1 MKNFT
6 RIHKT
11 SITLWAAFMLS
22 ACNSNPAKPTPL
34 PAATT
39 PEISATLPAN
49 SAGPATPAIAA
60 TATAA
65 VPTANPCAASPDGT
79 LKVCFLD
86 LADGQTLA
94 AKPGVPFKISAQ
106 ASGAIV
112 SGISLSADL
121 GGYAQFVPNSAN
133 ANPFQAEFSWTPGLG
148 AGVYHLTL
156 ETLTAD
162 KSESATGTISV
173 TVTGLSSTA
182 PTPTLA
188 PGAVYPEVIRKIQAT
203 FSNLFKLDV
212 KAPAIARKF
221 RPGVEDPWVSTAY
234 IGNVLYDVELFADGH
249 VETWATPVFPN
260 TAVDLKTSYF
270 KEPVCRPAGNY
281 SMLVVFLDFGNL
293 KVGKDELLAD
303 LASATADANARYAA
317 YPSAG
322 PGSAPILQIQTTGV
336 VIPVPPEV
344 KGKLITPAQIKKYA
358 GVDPSAYQW
367 IAQVDLDSAST
378 FRYANGQT
386 TEATSF
392 GYAFHG
398 CPAVQ
403 SQPNIQ
409 ITIAAASELQGTGIQ
424 IEENRLTGVMLGH
437 EVYHL
442 FGYPASH
449 SWACTSGPQIDQAD
463 ACGISGAPALLL
475 GWMDTDGDGVPE
487 IMDSTPYGIVS
498 P

>member
-1 MKNFT
+1 MNSFSRLRRTIFALVPALLLFSCNFN
-6 RIHKT
+6 
-11 SITLWAAFMLS
+11 AAS
-22 ACNSNPAKPTPL
+22 STPT
-34 PAATT
+34 AA
-39 PEISATLPAN
+39 
-49 SAGPATPAIAA
+49 PATPQIEPTASTVAGTVATSTATTASAA
-60 TATAA
+60 TAT
-65 VPTANPCAASPDGT
+65 PCAKSPDGT
-79 LKVCFLD
+79 LKLCFLD

-94 AKPGVPFKISAQ
+94 AKPGVPFKISAE
-106 ASGAIV
+106 ASGATV

-121 GGYAQFVPNSAN
+121 GGYAQFVPNTGN
-133 ANPFQAEFSWTPGLG
+133 TDPFRAGFSWTPSLG
-148 AGVYHLTL
+148 AGAYHLKL

-162 KSESATGTISV
+162 KSESTSVTLAV
-173 TVTGLSSTA
+173 TVTGLTSIS
-182 PTPTLA
+182 PTSTLA
-188 PGAVYPEVIRKIQAT
+188 PGEVPADIRNQVLGIYSKT
-203 FSNLFKLDV
+203 FGINIV
-212 KAPAIARKF
+212 APAIARKF

-234 IGNVLYDVELFADGH
+234 IKNVLYDVEVSSDGK

-260 TAVDLKTSYF
+260 TNVDLTKSYY
-270 KEPVCRPAGNY
+270 KEPVCRPAGVY

-293 KVGKDELLAD
+293 TVGKDELLAD

-336 VIPVPPEV
+336 VIPVPSEV

-367 IAQVDLDSAST
+367 IAQVDLDSAGT

-409 ITIAAASELQGTGIQ
+409 ITIDAAPELQGTGIR
-424 IEENRLTGVMLGH
+424 IDDNRLTGVMLGH

-449 SWACTSGPQIDQAD
+449 SWACTNGPQKDGSD
-463 ACGISGAPALLL
+463 NCGISSPPALLL
-475 GWMDTDGDGVPE
+475 GWIDTDGDGVPE
-487 IMDSTPYGIVS
+487 ILDPTPYGIAA

>member
-1 MKNFT
+1 MKIFT
-6 RIHKT
+6 QIRRS
-11 SITLWAAFMLS
+11 SILLLSVLMFS
-22 ACNSNPAKPTPL
+22 ACNFNAAQPNPATA
-34 PAATT
+34 AATL
-39 PEISATLPAN
+39 EISATLPAN
-49 SAGPATPAIAA
+49 STGSTTPAVAATAIAA
-60 TATAA
+60 G
-65 VPTANPCAASPDGT
+65 PTANPCATSPDGS
-79 LKVCFLD
+79 LKLCFLD
-86 LADGQTLA
+86 FADGQTLA
-94 AKPGVPFKISAQ
+94 AKPGVPFKISAE
-106 ASGAIV
+106 ASGASV

-121 GGYAQFVPNSAN
+121 GGYAQFVAN
-133 ANPFQAEFSWTPGLG
+133 TANTDPFRAEFSWTPSLG
-148 AGVYHLTL
+148 SGTYHLKL

-162 KSESATGTISV
+162 KSESTSVTISV
-173 TVTGLSSTA
+173 AVMGLTSIS

-188 PGAVYPEVIRKIQAT
+188 PGAVYPEVISKIQST
-203 FSNLFKLDV
+203 YSDLFKLDV

-260 TAVDLKTSYF
+260 TNVDLKQSYF
-270 KEPVCRPAGNY
+270 KEPVCRPAGVY

-303 LASATADANARYAA
+303 LAAATADANARYAA

-322 PGSAPILQIQTTGV
+322 PGSAPILQIHTSGV
-336 VIPVPPEV
+336 VIPVPKEV
-344 KGKLITPAQIKKYA
+344 AGKLITPAQIKKYA
-358 GVDPSAYQW
+358 GVDPSTYQW

-378 FRYANGQT
+378 YRYAAGQT

-392 GYAFHG
+392 GYAITG

-403 SQPNIQ
+403 SQVNIQ
-409 ITIAAASELQGTGIQ
+409 ITIDSAPELQGTGIR

-449 SWACTSGPQIDQAD
+449 SWACTNGPQIDQAD

-487 IMDSTPYGIVS
+487 IMDPTPYGIVS

>member
-11 SITLWAAFMLS
+11 SIIFLAAFMLS
-22 ACNSNPAKPTPL
+22 ACNFNAAKSNPST
-34 PAATT
+34 AADT

-49 SAGPATPAIAA
+49 SAGSATPAIAA
-60 TATAA
+60 TSSAA
-65 VPTANPCAASPDGT
+65 GPTANPCATSPDGT
-79 LKVCFLD
+79 LKLCFLN

-94 AKPGVPFKISAQ
+94 AQPGLPFKISAE
-106 ASGAIV
+106 ASGATV

-121 GGYAQFVPNSAN
+121 GGYAQFVPNTAN
-133 ANPFQAEFSWTPGLG
+133 TDPFRAEFSWTPGLG
-148 AGVYHLTL
+148 SGLYHLKL
-156 ETLTAD
+156 ETLTSD
-162 KSESATGTISV
+162 KSESVSGTISV
-173 TVTGLSSTA
+173 TVTGLSSIS

-188 PGAVYPEVIRKIQAT
+188 PGAVYPEVISKIQAT
-203 FSNLFKLDV
+203 YSNLFKLDV

-270 KEPVCRPAGNY
+270 KEPVCRPAGVY

-303 LASATADANARYAA
+303 LAAATADVNARYAA
-317 YPSAG
+317 YLSAG
-322 PGSAPILQIQTTGV
+322 PGSAPILQIHTSGV
-336 VIPVPPEV
+336 VIPVPKEV
-344 KGKLITPAQIKKYA
+344 AGKLITPAQIKKYA
-358 GVDPSAYQW
+358 GVDPATYQW

-403 SQPNIQ
+403 SEPNIQ
-409 ITIAAASELQGTGIQ
+409 ITIDAAPELQGTGIR
-424 IEENRLTGVMLGH
+424 IDDNRLTGVMLAH

-449 SWACTSGPQIDQAD
+449 SWACTNGPQKDSAD
-463 ACGISGAPALLL
+463 NCGISDVPALLL

-487 IMDSTPYGIVS
+487 IMDSTPYGILS